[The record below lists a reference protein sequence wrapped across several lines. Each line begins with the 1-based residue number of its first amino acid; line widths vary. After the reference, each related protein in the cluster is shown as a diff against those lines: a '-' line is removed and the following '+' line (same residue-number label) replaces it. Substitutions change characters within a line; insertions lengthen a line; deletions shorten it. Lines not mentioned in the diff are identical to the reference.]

1 MSVTL
6 YILYF
11 MYVNI
16 EDLSNVHYNL
26 IQQSGMLIYNTEMRD
41 TQAVYPS
48 RLLVCDQQP
57 LFYQDCDI
65 SSLLIYLHFKY
76 KSYSKGFLDSAV
88 FVAVYLPVGG
98 LGNCFGQF
106 WQICSQSQIIVLCL
120 LLF

>member
-65 SSLLIYLHFKY
+65 SSLLLYLHFKY
-76 KSYSKGFLDSAV
+76 KFNENHIVKVFLTLQ
-88 FVAVYLPVGG
+88 YL
-98 LGNCFGQF
+98 
-106 WQICSQSQIIVLCL
+106 
-120 LLF
+120 